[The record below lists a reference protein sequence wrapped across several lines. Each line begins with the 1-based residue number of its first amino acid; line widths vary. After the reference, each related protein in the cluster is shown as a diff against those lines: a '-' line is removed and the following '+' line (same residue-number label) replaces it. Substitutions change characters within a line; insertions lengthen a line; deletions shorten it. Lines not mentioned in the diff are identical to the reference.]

1 MPYRIRKKPCVNSDD
16 ENGTHVLQKKENGKW
31 VKASCHKSRKLAK
44 GAMGARGAAKNE
56 SQTFKISKARVEEII
71 SEELAKTFGGT
82 HPDEAYVLGTKKN
95 LMLDRESQHG
105 GWPEG
110 EYDPP
115 VNKRIYDYLK
125 SLGMIQ

>member
-1 MPYRIRKKPCVNSDD
+1 MPYRIRKNDCTNSKG
-16 ENGTHVLQKKENGKW
+16 ETGSYELQKKKGGKW
-31 VKASCHKSRKLAK
+31 SKASCHTSKEKAE
-44 GAMGARGAAKNE
+44 GARRARGAAKNE
-56 SQTFKISKARVEEII
+56 SQTFKISKARIEEII

>member
-1 MPYRIRKKPCVNSDD
+1 MPWKTVERDCEQSDGTKGTHAVVKEKPDGSTEQVSCHTSSEKARASIRAKHASNEGKTIQVSKSRIR
-16 ENGTHVLQKKENGKW
+16 
-31 VKASCHKSRKLAK
+31 
-44 GAMGARGAAKNE
+44 
-56 SQTFKISKARVEEII
+56 EII
-71 SEELAKTFGGT
+71 REELAKTFGGT